1 MTETAEAFP
10 AEPVTVAFGRRARE
24 LRQERGWSLDRMAA
38 RPGLNIS
45 AVRRA
50 ERGGNIRLA
59 MAGRIDEALG
69 VPLADML
76 GAGACGHC
84 RKCGAKG
91 PEVTR

>member
-1 MTETAEAFP
+1 VTAP
-10 AEPVTVAFGRRARE
+10 AEPVTAAFGRRARE
-24 LRQERGWSLDRMAA
+24 LRQERGWSLERMAA

-59 MAGRIDEALG
+59 TAERIAGALG

-76 GAGACGHC
+76 GAGSCGHC
-84 RKCGAKG
+84 RECGAKV
-91 PEVTR
+91 PEVSR